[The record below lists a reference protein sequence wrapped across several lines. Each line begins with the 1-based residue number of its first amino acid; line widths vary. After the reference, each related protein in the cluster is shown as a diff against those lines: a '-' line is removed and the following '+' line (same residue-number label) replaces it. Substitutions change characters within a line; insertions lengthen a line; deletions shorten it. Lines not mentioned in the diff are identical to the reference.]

1 MNTAYKQW
9 KKWMADPKILKRVGI
24 VIFFAT
30 FLLFNFIYNCV
41 QLFFYATKGST
52 FESFSQN
59 WEYFKY
65 LFSQNILISF
75 FPRLTKASYWLFL
88 FLVLSIIGFLTWKLL
103 YGARRSFRDLNK
115 GSKGTA
121 KWTTLDDI
129 REQYPKVP
137 LDKNIEFD
145 ERPGLPIAIDPNR
158 KEIYIDPDNTNSKTF
173 GGTQTGKTQYITY
186 PLLDLMIRSKKP
198 DSGLV
203 NDIKGDIVRRTW
215 LHPMAN
221 KKFHLKAFNL
231 VNPVNSLRFNPIHG
245 VRKYWQTDL
254 NRAQRMLTTVSH
266 DFYYEPDAKDPI
278 WNLGAESIFKAVTVL
293 ITEIAFQ
300 EEHPEWINT
309 TALTNFA
316 RVLTREKDKD
326 EKGNTLLDRYIE
338 ALDPTHLASK
348 YYAQALQGTAQQR
361 KSFSMIFFGK
371 LEFLNSPEMM
381 TLTSGNDIEF
391 EELVYPKDGKPTL
404 LFVIFPYANDAYSK
418 MLGLFYNQLYQEIA
432 EEATLRGK
440 KYDFRLQSILE
451 EFPNILPIQN
461 IKKHMNVGL
470 EAGNIVRIFSQSKH
484 QIYDNYGDTV
494 GKSILQAAGN
504 TMFIMSDDNDD
515 ADEFSKDLG
524 ESTLIMEQRSGDPLA
539 LDKSYTEMEDG
550 RPLMYAHELRNIFQ
564 SEAILTRSKKRKDL
578 KGRDVRPHPIK
589 AVKKEVQDGNKTYY
603 EDYMNFKGAYEY
615 LFAEAGGDFDDHGM
629 GLNDFDFRE
638 GVDIINGKKAERMI
652 SEKDIVIPEKT
663 IMKYVKPMVATE
675 EEIREGQEEAKD
687 KGKKR
692 PRVNSTPSQVPQ
704 ESEQIPPQ
712 TLYTV
717 EAQNETVDSPLL
729 EEIFDRELLEP
740 LIEQY
745 FSADIRAWVA
755 TDIRTVAQLQN
766 LIKEQLKNLS
776 PEAQHEFTGKY
787 QKLKKG

>member
-1 MNTAYKQW
+1 
-9 KKWMADPKILKRVGI
+9 MAEPKILQRVGI
-24 VIFFAT
+24 AIALVT
-30 FLLFNFIYNCV
+30 FILFNFFYSCV
-41 QLFFYATKGST
+41 LLFLQAMKGGTLET
-52 FESFSQN
+52 FTQN
-59 WEYFKY
+59 WAYFKY
-65 LFSQNILISF
+65 LLSQDFPQSF
-75 FPRLTKASYWLFL
+75 FPQVFKASYWLFL
-88 FLVLSIIGFLTWKLL
+88 LLVLSIVGFLTWKLL
-103 YGARRSFRDLNK
+103 YSARRSFRDLNK

-121 KWTTLDDI
+121 KWTTLEDI
-129 REQYPKVP
+129 RVQYPKVP

-173 GGTQTGKTQYITY
+173 GGTQTGKTQYVTY
-186 PLLDLMIRSKKP
+186 PLLDLMIRSKHP
-198 DSGLV
+198 DSGLI
-203 NDIKGDIVRRTW
+203 NDIKGDITRRTW
-215 LHPMAN
+215 HHPLAN

-231 VNPVNSLRFNPIHG
+231 VNPINSLRFNPIHG
-245 VRKYWQTDL
+245 VRKYWKSDI
-254 NRAQRMLTTVSH
+254 NRAQRMLSTLSH
-266 DFYYEPDAKDPI
+266 DLYYEPDAKDPI

-300 EEHPEWINT
+300 EEHPEWINV
-309 TALTNFA
+309 TALTHFA

-326 EKGNTLLDRYIE
+326 ENGRTLLDRYIE
-338 ALDPTHLASK
+338 ALDASHLASK

-381 TLTSGNDIEF
+381 TLTSGHDIEF
-391 EELVYPKDGKPTL
+391 EELVFPKDKKPTL

-440 KYDFRLQSILE
+440 KYDFRLQSVLE

-470 EAGNIVRIFSQSKH
+470 EAGNIFRLFSQSKH

-515 ADEFSKDLG
+515 ADEFSKELG
-524 ESTLIMEQRSGDPLA
+524 ESTLITEQRSGDPLA

-550 RPLMYAHELRNIFQ
+550 RPLMYAHELRSIFQ
-564 SEAILTRSKKRKDL
+564 SEAILTRTKKRKDL

-589 AVKKEVQDGNKTYY
+589 AVKKEIQEGNKTFYK
-603 EDYMNFKGAYEY
+603 DYTNFKGAYEY

-638 GVDIINGKKAERMI
+638 GVESVKGRKEERTVR
-652 SEKDIVIPEKT
+652 EEDIVIPEKV
-663 IMKYVKPMVATE
+663 IMKYVLPLVATE
-675 EEIREGQEEAKD
+675 DEIFEGEEEAREKEKKRSRCDKKASTISPNLEEI
-687 KGKKR
+687 
-692 PRVNSTPSQVPQ
+692 PSQ
-704 ESEQIPPQ
+704 
-712 TLYTV
+712 TLETV
-717 EAQNETVDSPLL
+717 TMQNENVTSPLL
-729 EEIFDRELLEP
+729 EELFDRETLEN

-745 FSADIRAWVA
+745 FGKEIRAWVA
-755 TDIRTVAQLQN
+755 TNIRTVSQLTT
-766 LIKEQLKNLS
+766 LIKEPLS
-776 PEAQHEFTGKY
+776 KLSVETQHEYINKY
-787 QKLKKG
+787 EQLKKG